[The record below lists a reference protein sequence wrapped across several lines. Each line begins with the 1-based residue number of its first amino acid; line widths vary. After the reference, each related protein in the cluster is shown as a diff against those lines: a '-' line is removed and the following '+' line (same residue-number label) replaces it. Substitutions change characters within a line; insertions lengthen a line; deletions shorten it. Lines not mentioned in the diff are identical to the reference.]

1 MQGRLTMTATDNS
14 FFHPGGP
21 IGVLLIHGLS
31 GTPTEMKYVGKGLA
45 RAGYT
50 VYGMQLAGHCGT
62 EADLLKTGWH
72 DWIESVDTAYNW
84 LRERVD
90 TVFAGGLSMGALLSL
105 DLAARRP
112 DTCAGLALFSTT
124 LWYDGWNINRLH
136 CLLPLVLRLPFRDW
150 YRFDEEF
157 PYGIKDER
165 LRRRV
170 VAQMFSGDSAAA
182 GLPVLSAPSLRQ
194 LRQLIAVVKKE
205 VPTIKTPS
213 LILHA
218 SDDDIT
224 GVRNALF
231 LQDNL
236 AGPRRTVLLD
246 DCYHMITVDRQRE
259 LVVRLSADF
268 IAETAA
274 EAARQTASAAE

>member
-1 MQGRLTMTATDNS
+1 MTATDNS
-14 FFHPGGP
+14 FFHPGGR

-62 EADLLKTGWH
+62 EADLLKTGWR
-72 DWIESVDTAYNW
+72 DWVASVDAAYDW

-90 TVFAGGLSMGALLSL
+90 VVFAGGLSMGALLSL

-112 DTCAGLALFSTT
+112 DACAGLTLFSTT
-124 LWYDGWNINRLH
+124 IWYDGWNINRFH
-136 CLLPLVLRLPFRDW
+136 FLLPLVLRLPFRDW

-170 VAQMFSGDSAAA
+170 IAQMFSGDSAAA
-182 GLPVLSAPSLRQ
+182 GLPGLSAPSLRQ
-194 LRQLIAVVKKE
+194 LRELITIVKKE

-259 LVVRLSADF
+259 LVVRLSGDF
-268 IAETAA
+268 IAETAKA
-274 EAARQTASAAE
+274 VEQIASAAE

>member
-1 MQGRLTMTATDNS
+1 MTTSDNS
-14 FFHPGGP
+14 FFHPGGR

-45 RAGYT
+45 KAGYT
-50 VYGMQLAGHCGT
+50 VYGVQLAGHCGS
-62 EADLLKTGWH
+62 EADLLKTGWQ
-72 DWIESVDTAYNW
+72 DWVASVDAAYDW

-90 TVFAGGLSMGALLSL
+90 VVFAGGLSMGALLSL

-112 DTCAGLALFSTT
+112 DACAGLTLFSTT
-124 LWYDGWNINRLH
+124 LWYDGWNINRFHFLA
-136 CLLPLVLRLPFRDW
+136 PLILMSPFGSRLNFE
-150 YRFDEEF
+150 EEF

-165 LRRRV
+165 LRKRV
-170 VAQMFSGDSAAA
+170 IAQMFSGDSAAA
-182 GLPVLSAPSLRQ
+182 GLPGLRGPSLRQ
-194 LRQLIAVVKKE
+194 LHRLISIVKRE
-205 VPTIKTPS
+205 VPTIRAPS

-224 GVRNALF
+224 GVRNAIF
-231 LQDNL
+231 LQENL

-259 LVVRLSADF
+259 LVVRLSAEF

-274 EAARQTASAAE
+274 TAAKKTASAAE